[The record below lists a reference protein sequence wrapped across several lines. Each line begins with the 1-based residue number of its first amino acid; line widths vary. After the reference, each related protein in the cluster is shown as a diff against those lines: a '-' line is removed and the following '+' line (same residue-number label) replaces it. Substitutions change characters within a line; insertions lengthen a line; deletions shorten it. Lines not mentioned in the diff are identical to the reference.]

1 MSPFD
6 NSPTPISMLPQEDTL
21 MPLRLL
27 HYLCRRCGAKYF
39 APPHRCA
46 SCRGKAFHGIWG

>member
-1 MSPFD
+1 
-6 NSPTPISMLPQEDTL
+6 

-27 HYLCRRCGAKYF
+27 HYLCRRCGTKYF

-46 SCRGKAFHGIWG
+46 SCRGKSFRGIRG